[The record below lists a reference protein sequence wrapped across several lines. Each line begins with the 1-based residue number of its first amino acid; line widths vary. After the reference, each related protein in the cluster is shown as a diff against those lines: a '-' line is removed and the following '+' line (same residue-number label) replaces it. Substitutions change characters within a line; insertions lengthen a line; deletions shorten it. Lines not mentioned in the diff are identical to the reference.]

1 MNNSGVIT
9 NNDLSGKIY
18 QKKVGLTKHILK
30 DELEKKSKI
39 EKLNLIFK
47 SLDNEGIKYD
57 KNVQDLHELKK
68 TIKENN
74 EKKLMN
80 VDYLL

>member
-30 DELEKKSKI
+30 DELEKNQK
-39 EKLNLIFK
+39 
-47 SLDNEGIKYD
+47 
-57 KNVQDLHELKK
+57 
-68 TIKENN
+68 
-74 EKKLMN
+74 
-80 VDYLL
+80 